1 MAPASRRSH
10 RAHPRSRG
18 ENRALSTTL
27 VAARGSSP
35 LARGKQRRRQPPRSR
50 RGLIPARAGK
60 TASDLLITVLTPAH
74 PRSRGENQ
82 CDAIPRLQVRGLI
95 PARAGKTRL
104 ELMSAFDSSAHP
116 RSRGENEIARAED
129 VNANGSSPLARGKPW
144 AGSPICSQ
152 MRLIPARAG
161 KTRACEKPEP
171 KRQAHPRS
179 RGENAGM
186 THKQIAAAGSSPLAR
201 GKPSSTRTRT
211 PIIGLI
217 PARAGKTPMAPD
229 PAGSLAAHPRSRGEN
244 TGEIENAVKE
254 AGSSPLARGKRTW
267 PCRGGWRPGL
277 IPARAGKT
285 GCQGTVTPPSV
296 AHPRSRGENQ
306 FSAPPGP
313 PTTGSSPLARGK
325 PEPRHDRRGMGRL
338 IPARAG
344 KTGNPDGSS

>member
-129 VNANGSSPLARGKPW
+129 VNANGSSPLARGKRLSTPHTP
-144 AGSPICSQ
+144 AHQG
-152 MRLIPARAG
+152 LIPARAG
-161 KTRACEKPEP
+161 KTQRGSSRWESS
-171 KRQAHPRS
+171 RAHPRS
-179 RGENAGM
+179 RGENFLGIFGRWACP
-186 THKQIAAAGSSPLAR
+186 GSSPLAR
-201 GKPSSTRTRT
+201 GKRGEVARVRASD
-211 PIIGLI
+211 GLI
-217 PARAGKTPMAPD
+217 PARAGKTPETSAK
-229 PAGSLAAHPRSRGEN
+229 GSSERAHPRSRGEN
-244 TGEIENAVKE
+244 PAEGMNLDFTE
-254 AGSSPLARGKRTW
+254 GSSPLARGKRHDQRF
-267 PCRGGWRPGL
+267 PSMRQGL

-285 GCQGTVTPPSV
+285 LVSQTVGGTVW
-296 AHPRSRGENQ
+296 AHPRSRGENHKM
-306 FSAPPGP
+306 PGK
-313 PTTGSSPLARGK
+313 TGSYLGSSPLARGK
-325 PEPRHDRRGMGRL
+325 PVAS
-338 IPARAG
+338 PASR
-344 KTGNPDGSS
+344 